1 MKYAITIIMLIF
13 ALSVVACSKKKENL
27 PMPSEPEIPKR
38 TCERMTQD
46 YFNGFM
52 DSSNGFIG
60 IMIVYSN
67 ISGESPDK
75 SPSDLL
81 MISFK
86 SGRYDPSDKT
96 STYENKNLSEI
107 TSFNAYRSHLTPP
120 STHDSYRCE
129 LPPETIKLILDM
141 IREKGDYY
149 FNGDEY
155 KGKDSVEIEVD
166 NDFGYDRYFA
176 LHIRKPN
183 QVPGEKYIT
192 KTVYKGWGAGKE
204 PPEELKP
211 MIEYIEGTIF
221 PAMLLYKQD
230 R

>member
-1 MKYAITIIMLIF
+1 MRYAIIIMMLIL
-13 ALSVVACSKKKENL
+13 ALSVVACSKKKEKL

-52 DSSNGFIG
+52 DSSNEFTDIL
-60 IMIVYSN
+60 IVYSN

-81 MISFK
+81 MISFH
-86 SGRYDPSDKT
+86 SGRYNPSDKK
-96 STYENKNLSEI
+96 STLENKNLSEI
-107 TSFNAYRSHLTPP
+107 TSFNAYYSHLTPP
-120 STHDSYRCE
+120 SIHDMYKCE

-155 KGKDSVEIEVD
+155 KGTDSVEIEVD

-183 QVPGEKYIT
+183 QEPGEKYIT
-192 KTVYKGWGAGKE
+192 KTIYKGWGAGKE